1 MIEAVRPAAA
11 DSAAAD
17 VFRIALGVE
26 YKGARYRGFQRQRDG
41 VPSIQLS
48 LENALSK
55 VAGGHPVTLSCAGRT
70 DALVHACAQVV
81 HFDTL

>member
-41 VPSIQLS
+41 VPSIQL
-48 LENALSK
+48 
-55 VAGGHPVTLSCAGRT
+55 
-70 DALVHACAQVV
+70 
-81 HFDTL
+81 

>member
-1 MIEAVRPAAA
+1 MIEAAHQAAA
-11 DSAAAD
+11 PSAAAD
-17 VFRIALGVE
+17 VSRIALGVE

-55 VAGGHPVTLSCAGRT
+55 VAGGHSVTLSCAGRT
-70 DALVHACAQVV
+70 DALVHACAVTV
-81 HFDTL
+81 T